1 MKKFIALV
9 LALGSGLYL
18 ATIGILPD
26 PIPFVDEGVAIL
38 ILLNSLAFLGLD
50 LRRFFGLK
58 SGKDKKGSTTI
69 DVE

>member
-18 ATIGILPD
+18 GTIGILPD

-38 ILLNSLAFLGLD
+38 ILINSLAFLGLD
-50 LRRFFGLK
+50 LRRFFGIK